1 MKVLIKEVIDQ
12 GVLLGRAV
20 GGRGAMGSTDK
31 SRFFFFF
38 FKCVSL
44 SLTFWLQ
51 NRVLQHS
58 RLLIH
63 HQFLSTFRIQNGIV
77 AFNKGSFPIKELY
90 LPEVS

>member
-12 GVLLGRAV
+12 GVLGRAV

-31 SRFFFFF
+31 SRVFFF

-44 SLTFWLQ
+44 SLTFCLQ

-77 AFNKGSFPIKELY
+77 ALNKGSFPIKELY